1 MWPSVLYAVSA
12 QETRHNEHFRMG
24 WGHLHSPSRAVH
36 CRLGRQSMD
45 RTSLDWPLPVLRDRW
60 DPCQMRSR
68 KNTLVF
74 LRVESLVASANGSAG
89 VIVNGIAVAI
99 ANGSMAEK
107 DGLPLQSPEVDQ
119 MPEV

>member
-1 MWPSVLYAVSA
+1 M
-12 QETRHNEHFRMG
+12 
-24 WGHLHSPSRAVH
+24 
-36 CRLGRQSMD
+36 
-45 RTSLDWPLPVLRDRW
+45 
-60 DPCQMRSR
+60 
-68 KNTLVF
+68 F

>member
-1 MWPSVLYAVSA
+1 
-12 QETRHNEHFRMG
+12 
-24 WGHLHSPSRAVH
+24 
-36 CRLGRQSMD
+36 
-45 RTSLDWPLPVLRDRW
+45 
-60 DPCQMRSR
+60 MRSR

>member
-1 MWPSVLYAVSA
+1 
-12 QETRHNEHFRMG
+12 
-24 WGHLHSPSRAVH
+24 
-36 CRLGRQSMD
+36 
-45 RTSLDWPLPVLRDRW
+45 
-60 DPCQMRSR
+60 MRSR

-107 DGLPLQSPEVDQ
+107 MGCRCKVRRLIRCLRFDDTCGKSIYEDA
-119 MPEV
+119 ED